1 MKRIYRRSAIRM
13 LATAAIAVAGSATGG
28 AFAKVA
34 PAQPAA
40 AAPAEAQRPNIV
52 LFIADDMTQ
61 RDLSVYGGDAHTP
74 NLDRMAQDGMVFER
88 AFAASPTCSVSRTS
102 LLTADY
108 PMHHGAHALGSVMKR
123 PVPTLPQILKAQ
135 GYRVVIAGKTHFGPV
150 KDFPFE
156 FLKDSVSLPAGKTN
170 VLFSKLNMT
179 AIDHLLA
186 TRDRAKPIALI
197 VASFAS
203 HVRWP
208 ANQGY
213 DAAKLTI
220 TPNLLDTPDTREVR
234 TRYLTKVSLA
244 DTELGELRASMTKYG
259 MADNTL
265 LLFTADQGAQFPLAK
280 WNLYDAGTETPMLA
294 VWPGHVAPGSRTPAM
309 VSQIDLLPTMEE
321 AAGGPP
327 LNGIDGRSMLAVL
340 DGKTNRFRDA
350 IFTAHSGDAGKHADG
365 NIAPMRAI
373 RTDRYKLIV
382 NFYPGTP
389 FNDAINVNT
398 HFVENHY
405 WVTWK
410 ERAKTDPKAAALVAK
425 FERRPPVELYDLQK
439 DPYEMHNLAGDP
451 AYAKTV
457 SSLRERLYQWM
468 RSQGED
474 PKHVAMPS
482 DAPRGQIPY
491 TVDGDIQIT
500 GAD

>member
-1 MKRIYRRSAIRM
+1 MVLNSRRSVVRM
-13 LATAAIAVAGSATGG
+13 LATVAIAAAAPITG
-28 AFAKVA
+28 AIAKTA

-40 AAPAEAQRPNIV
+40 PSAAQRPNIV

-61 RDLSVYGGDAHTP
+61 RDLSIYGGDAHTP
-74 NLDRMAQDGMVFER
+74 NLDRMARDGMVFER

-108 PMHHGAHALGSVMKR
+108 PMHHGAHALGSVMKG
-123 PVPTLPQILKAQ
+123 PLPTLPQILEAQ
-135 GYRVVIAGKTHFGPV
+135 GYRVVIAGKTHFGPP

-156 FLKDSVSLPAGKTN
+156 YLKDSVTLPAGKKG
-170 VLFSKLNMT
+170 VLSSKLNMP

-208 ANQGY
+208 ANRGY
-213 DAAKLTI
+213 DVAKLTI

-234 TRYLTKVSLA
+234 TRYLTKVTLA
-244 DTELGELRASMTKYG
+244 DTELGELRAMMRKYG

-280 WNLYDAGTETPMLA
+280 WNLYDAGTEVPLLA

-309 VSQIDLLPTMEE
+309 VSQIDLLPTMEQ

-327 LNGIDGRSMLAVL
+327 LKGVDGRSMMPVL
-340 DGKTNRFRDA
+340 DGEASTFRDA
-350 IFTAHSGDAGKHADG
+350 IFTAHSGDAGHRREG
-365 NIAPMRAI
+365 NVAPMRAI

-382 NFYPGTP
+382 NFYPDIP
-389 FNDAINVNT
+389 FKDAITVNT

-405 WVTWK
+405 WLTW
-410 ERAKTDPKAAALVAK
+410 EQRAKTDPKAAALVDK
-425 FERRPPVELYDLQK
+425 FEHRPPVELYDVRK
-439 DPYEMHNLAGDP
+439 DPYEMHNLATDP
-451 AYAKTV
+451 AYQKTV
-457 SSLRERLYQWM
+457 TSLRTRLYQWM
-468 RSQGED
+468 RNQGED
-474 PKHVAMPS
+474 PNHVAMPS
-482 DAPRGQIPY
+482 DAPRGEIPY
-491 TVDGDIQIT
+491 TVDGDIEIV
-500 GAD
+500 GADG